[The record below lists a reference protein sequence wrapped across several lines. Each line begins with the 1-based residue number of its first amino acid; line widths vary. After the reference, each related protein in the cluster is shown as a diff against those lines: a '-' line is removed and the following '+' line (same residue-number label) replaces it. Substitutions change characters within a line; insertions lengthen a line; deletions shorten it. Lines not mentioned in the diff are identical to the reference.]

1 MAFRQLSAYLEDLQT
16 IKISLEDRFYAQ
28 SLRFYLSEKNTN
40 SPLEIPLIAS
50 EYYQANGNHVYML
63 HLMQAIDLDKHYVV
77 YDSDRNQTPLQWGA
91 IVRTPEFDQHFYYT
105 GNDLGPLYDKTQT
118 TFKLWSPISEQ
129 VLVVIGEQ
137 PQSMVRSALGVWEAT
152 VAGDLDG
159 QAYYYLHLVN
169 GHWQETQDPYA
180 LSCLSNTGRSVV
192 INPDKLRKPTA
203 SFQNPKPINDAI
215 IYEMSVRDFSADP
228 KVPFEHP
235 KTFLGLTES
244 PIYQGQKLGFDYIKN
259 LGITHI
265 QLMPI
270 YDFGSVDE
278 NKVDA
283 VYNWGYDPMLYNVP
297 DGSFATDPNDPY
309 ARIVELQKTV
319 EAYHQVGIGVIMDV
333 VYNHVY
339 DVDHFVL
346 EKIVP
351 GYCSRFD
358 LNQRRYNGTGCGND
372 MASERLMVRKFIIDS
387 LLLWVNYYG
396 IDGFRFDLMGILD
409 IQTMLEAEAALRE
422 VYPNIYLYGEGW
434 QMGTGLETELLAHQ
448 FNSYQ
453 MPGIGFF
460 NDRFRDEFKKIICHP
475 QLLVAKQKQAVLEE
489 LLTGSFGMIEANG
502 RYKHP
507 SQTINYIE
515 CHDNATFYDYLSI
528 HHPGLS
534 QSEKKARAS
543 LALQLVLL
551 SQGVAFIHSGQ
562 EVFRT
567 KDLIDNTYNQPD
579 SINRLDWTRIVEN
592 RQQIAFISQL
602 IQFRKEHPVL
612 SLLTA
617 QEMQEQLDCYWLT
630 DTVLKYTL
638 VDQEEILQIVLNLG
652 TSDYCFEN
660 TQGLDLHIQAP
671 EIHVTQALE
680 SSPATITVSAMS
692 LSVLKGKLQTKQ

>member
-1 MAFRQLSAYLEDLQT
+1 MAFRQLTAYLEDLQT
-16 IKISLEDRFYAQ
+16 IQISLEERFYAQ
-28 SLRFYLSEKNTN
+28 SLRFFLSEKNTAESN
-40 SPLEIPLIAS
+40 EIPLIAS
-50 EYYQANGNHVYML
+50 EYYQANGKHIYKL
-63 HLMQAIDLDKHYVV
+63 HLMQAIDLDKHYVIH
-77 YDSDRNQTPLQWGA
+77 DSDRNHTPLQWGA
-91 IVRTPEFDQHFYYT
+91 IVRTPAFDEHFYYS
-105 GNDLGPLYDKTQT
+105 GNDLGPRYDKTQT
-118 TFKLWSPISEQ
+118 TFKVWAPISEQ
-129 VLVVIGEQ
+129 VLVVIDHHS
-137 PQSMVRSALGVWEAT
+137 QSMRRSNSGVWEAT
-152 VAGDLDG
+152 VVGDLDG

-169 GHWQETQDPYA
+169 GQWQETQDPYA

-192 INPDKLRKPTA
+192 INPEKLRKPTT
-203 SFQNPKPINDAI
+203 SFRNTSPINNAI

-228 KVPFEHP
+228 KVPFQYP
-235 KTFLGLTES
+235 KKFLGLTES
-244 PIYQGQKLGFDYIKN
+244 PVYQGQKLGFDYIQN

-278 NKVDA
+278 NKVDT

-297 DGSFATDPNDPY
+297 DGSFATDPHDPY
-309 ARIVELQKTV
+309 ARIVELQDTINT
-319 EAYHQVGIGVIMDV
+319 YHQAGIGVIMDV

-339 DVDHFVL
+339 DVDHFVF

-358 LNQRRYNGTGCGND
+358 LNQKRHNGTGCGND
-372 MASERLMVRKFIIDS
+372 MASERLMIRKFIIDS

-422 VYPNIYLYGEGW
+422 IYPNIYLYGEGW
-434 QMGTGLETELLAHQ
+434 QMGTGLETGLLAHQ

-460 NDRFRDEFKKIICHP
+460 NDRFRDEFKKMICHP
-475 QLLVAKQKQAVLEE
+475 QLLVTKQKQAVVEE
-489 LLTGSFGMIEANG
+489 LLTGSFGVVEANG
-502 RYKHP
+502 RYKYP

-515 CHDNATFYDYLSI
+515 CHDNATFFDYLSI

-534 QSEKKARAS
+534 QSEKEARAS
-543 LALQLVLL
+543 LALQIVLL
-551 SQGVAFIHSGQ
+551 SQGVAFVHSGQ
-562 EVFRT
+562 EAFRT

-579 SINRLDWTRIVEN
+579 TINRLDWTRIVEN
-592 RQQIAFISQL
+592 RQHVEFISQL

-617 QEMQEQLDCYWLT
+617 SEMQEQLDCYWLT

-638 VDQEEILQIVLNLG
+638 VAQKETLQVILNLG
-652 TSDYCFEN
+652 SNDYCLEN
-660 TQGLDLHIQAP
+660 THGLALYIQAP
-671 EIHVTQALE
+671 EIHLTPALE
-680 SSPATITVSAMS
+680 SSPATIKIPAMS
-692 LSVLKGKLQTKQ
+692 LAVLKGFNK